1 MNGIK
6 FIRQDGGL
14 GRTLAGTDHI
24 SLLLMYGVI
33 LAGAGNIDA
42 TSMEQALTQGLL
54 PADKLFYY
62 HINEFFRVAPGARLI
77 TSVVAGNAT
86 TYNEIKNVQAA
97 KQGVIKQVGVW
108 NGTQSFTPAS
118 ILQLDAICKDLAT
131 ENMPL
136 NVLLSPK
143 LLIADYAT
151 LVDTATLASENVSI
165 VIGQDNSGY
174 GATSTVDVQTGII
187 GATLG
192 ALARSQVHTSLAWVE
207 KQNMV
212 NGFYKNTTTNLFHP
226 TRELDV
232 LGFLGGNKYS
242 DFTPAQIDAIDAK
255 GYIFLRKHVSLAGSY
270 FNHSRTCTA
279 TTSDYA
285 FIENVRTMN
294 KACRSVYADLLP
306 KLGSPAYIDGTTGYI
321 TEDSVTSLEAIAE
334 NGMAQMERDG
344 ELSALSVQ
352 IARNQ
357 PILSTSKLVVKVRI
371 VPVGVLRQ
379 LEVNIGFTLKIN
391 N

>member
-24 SLLLMYGVI
+24 SLLLMYGVV
-33 LAGAGNIDA
+33 LTGAGAIDA

-108 NGTQSFTPAS
+108 NGTQAFSPAS
-118 ILQLDAICKDLAT
+118 ILQLDAICKDLAI

-143 LLIADYAT
+143 LLAADYAT

-174 GATSTVDVQTGII
+174 GVTSTTELQTGII

-212 NGFYKNTTTNLFHP
+212 NGFYKNTTTNIFHP

-232 LGFLGGNKYS
+232 LGFLGGNKYT

-270 FNHSRTCTA
+270 YNHSRTCTA

-294 KACRSVYADLLP
+294 KACRAVYQDLLP

-321 TEDSVTSLEAIAE
+321 AAGSIASLEAIAE
-334 NGMAQMERDG
+334 IGLAQMERDG
-344 ELSALSVQ
+344 ELSAKEVQ
-352 IARNQ
+352 IDPSQA
-357 PILSTSKLVVKVRI
+357 ILSTSKLQVRVRI

-379 LEVNIGFTLKIN
+379 MEVNIGFTLKLK
-391 N
+391 